1 MGQRSREETLYGL
14 LRAAMIV
21 CVGVGVGMEWLATP
35 LESLS
40 LGIYMALW
48 AVLSTAAVFNLRG
61 RLIMFC
67 VQAADVG
74 LLGWLA
80 LHNGGNMSA
89 PAFLLL
95 PQIAAMALFAGRAP
109 GLFGA
114 VGVMLFHWYLQ
125 HRFGRVSFY
134 PVAFWVA
141 YGCALLSLAYYALAA
156 YNIKSLELR
165 VAALHDRERYLERSL
180 TALEHKHDKSLTV
193 DELTGLNNF
202 RYFRDRIDK
211 EVKRGRR
218 QKYIFSLC
226 ILTMDDLDVYE
237 KKFGTAE
244 RDLALGRIA
253 RQVIKAMRDT
263 DLIARFQSN
272 GFAFLLPDTEPRRC
286 VVPAVR
292 LRDKI
297 TSLKFGPE
305 GSFHFNISIGVAGFP
320 SDADDVGGIIGMAT
334 SAVHRSAAR
343 GSNQITLA
351 SSLFRNMA

>member
-1 MGQRSREETLYGL
+1 MLICL
-14 LRAAMIV
+14 AA
-21 CVGVGVGMEWLATP
+21 GFGAKWLAAP
-35 LESLS
+35 MDRFSFA
-40 LGIYMALW
+40 IYTVLW
-48 AVLSTAAVFNLRG
+48 AVLSTAALYNLRG
-61 RLIMFC
+61 RFIVFC
-67 VQAADVG
+67 LQAVDVA

-80 LHNGGNMSA
+80 LLNGGNMSA

-114 VGVMLFHWYLQ
+114 VGVMIFHWYLQ

-134 PVAFWVA
+134 PVAFWIA
-141 YGCALLSLAYYALAA
+141 YGCALLSLAYYALSA
-156 YNIKSLELR
+156 YSIRSLELR
-165 VAALHDRERYLERSL
+165 ITALHDRERYLERSL
-180 TALEHKHDKSLTV
+180 TALEQKHDKSLTV

-237 KKFGTAE
+237 KKFGVAE

-297 TSLKFGPE
+297 TSLKFGPD
-305 GSFHFNISIGVAGFP
+305 GNFHFNISIGVAGFP
-320 SDADDVGGIIGMAT
+320 ADADDVGGIIGMAT